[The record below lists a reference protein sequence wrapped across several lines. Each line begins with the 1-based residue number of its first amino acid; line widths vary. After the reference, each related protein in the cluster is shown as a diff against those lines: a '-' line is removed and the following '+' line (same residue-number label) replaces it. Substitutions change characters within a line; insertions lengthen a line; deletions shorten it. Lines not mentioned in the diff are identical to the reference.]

1 MSLAAGVTKADD
13 FSAPDGKSQSIRH
26 RQIAMYRYLADGCG
40 PVAATA
46 ILAVTNFR
54 CFER

>member
-46 ILAVTNFR
+46 ILAVTDFR